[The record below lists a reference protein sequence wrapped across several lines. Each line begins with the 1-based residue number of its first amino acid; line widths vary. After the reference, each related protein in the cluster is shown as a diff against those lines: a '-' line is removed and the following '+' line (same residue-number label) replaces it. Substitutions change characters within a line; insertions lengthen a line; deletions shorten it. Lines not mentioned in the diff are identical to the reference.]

1 LGSKTGTG
9 QFNSYVVDVQGVSGR
24 SVVGY
29 QNLKV
34 PASGTLIA
42 VGNFDGVHIG
52 HRCLIEHVLAQ
63 ATARSL
69 MPVAMTFAPHPAA
82 VLSGATQ
89 ILLTTTERKIEL
101 MLQVAPKLN
110 IVVQPFDSEFSRIEA
125 EVFVEQ
131 ILLQSLNARYVLVG
145 KNFHFGRG
153 RRGTPELLRA
163 LSDQKGFIAE
173 AFELSGDTSGTFSS
187 SRARS
192 ELIAGNVEGVAH
204 VLGRPHAITGIVV
217 PGDRR
222 GRELGFPTAN
232 LAEIEE
238 GLPLEGVYTCIVC
251 DVAPTEPVRSLGLG
265 VMSIGPRPTVNS
277 GFATEVHVLDFSAD
291 LYAKRLRVH
300 IIHRLRNIE
309 RFDSVEALRVQ
320 IEADVAVTRERL
332 DQWLRVNPQPLV

>member
-1 LGSKTGTG
+1 M
-9 QFNSYVVDVQGVSGR
+9 SGR

-29 QNLKV
+29 HNLKV
-34 PASGTLIA
+34 PESGTLIA
-42 VGNFDGVHIG
+42 VGNFDGVHLG
-52 HRCLIEHVLAQ
+52 HRYLIEHVLAQ

-69 MPVAMTFAPHPAA
+69 MPIAMTFAPHPAT
-82 VLSGATQ
+82 VLSAKAP

-101 MLQVAPKLN
+101 MLQVAPRLN
-110 IVVQPFDSEFSRIEA
+110 IVVQPFDSEFSKIEA

-145 KNFHFGRG
+145 KNFHFGRA

-173 AFELSGDTSGTFSS
+173 AFELSGDNSGTFSS

-238 GLPLEGVYTCIVC
+238 GLPSEGVYTCIVC
-251 DVAPTEPVRSLGLG
+251 DATLAQPVRSLGLG
-265 VMSIGPRPTVNS
+265 VMSIGPRPTVGS

-291 LYAKRLRVH
+291 LYTKRLRVH

-309 RFDSVEALRVQ
+309 RFDSIEVLRVQ
-320 IEADVAVTRERL
+320 IETDVEVARERL
-332 DQWLRVNPQPLV
+332 NEWRRFNPQPLV

>member
-1 LGSKTGTG
+1 MK
-9 QFNSYVVDVQGVSGR
+9 GVTGR

-42 VGNFDGVHIG
+42 VGNFDGVHLG
-52 HRCLIEHVLAQ
+52 HRYLIDHVLAQ
-63 ATARSL
+63 ATSLSL
-69 MPVAMTFAPHPAA
+69 MPVAMTFAPHPAT
-82 VLSGATQ
+82 VLSANAP

-145 KNFHFGRG
+145 KNFHFGRA

-192 ELIAGNVEGVAH
+192 
-204 VLGRPHAITGIVV
+204 
-217 PGDRR
+217 
-222 GRELGFPTAN
+222 
-232 LAEIEE
+232 
-238 GLPLEGVYTCIVC
+238 
-251 DVAPTEPVRSLGLG
+251 
-265 VMSIGPRPTVNS
+265 
-277 GFATEVHVLDFSAD
+277 
-291 LYAKRLRVH
+291 
-300 IIHRLRNIE
+300 
-309 RFDSVEALRVQ
+309 
-320 IEADVAVTRERL
+320 
-332 DQWLRVNPQPLV
+332 

>member
-1 LGSKTGTG
+1 M
-9 QFNSYVVDVQGVSGR
+9 GVSER

-29 QNLKV
+29 QNLQV

-42 VGNFDGVHIG
+42 VGNFDGVHLG

-63 ATARSL
+63 AKARSL
-69 MPVAMTFAPHPAA
+69 MPIAMTFAPHPAT
-82 VLSGATQ
+82 VLSAAAP

-101 MLQVAPKLN
+101 ILQVAPQLN
-110 IVVQPFDSEFSRIEA
+110 IVVQPFDSEFSQIEA
-125 EVFVEQ
+125 ETFVDQ

-145 KNFHFGRG
+145 KNFHFGRA

-163 LSDQKGFIAE
+163 LSDQKGFVAE
-173 AFELSGDTSGTFSS
+173 AFELSGDKSGTFSS

-192 ELIAGNVEGVAH
+192 ELTAGNVEGVAH

-217 PGDRR
+217 PGDSR

-251 DVAPTEPVRSLGLG
+251 DATPGQPVRSLGLG

-277 GFATEVHVLDFSAD
+277 GFATEVHILDFSAD
-291 LYAKRLRVH
+291 LYTKRLRVH
-300 IIHRLRNIE
+300 IVHRLRGIE
-309 RFDSVEALRVQ
+309 RFPSVQALRAQ
-320 IEADVAVTRERL
+320 IETDVRVALEKL
-332 DQWLRVNPQPLV
+332 GQWMRFNPPPSV